1 MTNSFEG
8 VFAGRFG
15 DQRLARRGQSM
26 AERIS
31 AGETSVVRR
40 LASGRA
46 ETVAFGRFLDNEAV
60 TTAEIFAAAGAATG
74 QRAAG
79 KRVLAIQDTTTLS
92 FPRRGGGGLGGG
104 LGGDLGRGSDLGPGG
119 DGTVPGIFLHPVL
132 VLDADSGV
140 ALGLAA
146 GEVWTRAPGKV
157 TPHKERDIEDR
168 ESWRWI
174 ACGQAAK
181 AALGK
186 AAHVTLLADRESD
199 IYEEWALLP
208 SRDKGKPGFDLLT
221 RACRDRK
228 LAGGGLLFATVRSWP
243 VAACYRFDIAAR
255 KDRPARVARMEVRF
269 GTVSIAKPANCQ
281 TKGMPKT
288 VTLQLVEVAEVGAP
302 DGHEP
307 VLWRLLTTAPVA
319 SVDAALDSVQL
330 YQQRWRIEEYNRTLK
345 KSGIDLEGAMV
356 EGVHALKNLVAM
368 GAVAGVAVMQL
379 VEGRDAGPERRAS
392 EVIDAT
398 EDEFAVR
405 LCATLEGKTAKQK
418 NPHAAGS
425 LAWISWIVARLGGWS
440 GYTRYGAAGPKT
452 MAHGWQKFKAMAQGW
467 MLSKHV

>member
-1 MTNSFEG
+1 MPISFEG
-8 VFAGRFG
+8 IFEGCFG
-15 DQRLARRGQSM
+15 DERLARRARSL
-26 AERIS
+26 AEKIT
-31 AGETSVVRR
+31 AGETSVVRQ

-60 TTAEIFAAAGAATG
+60 TTAEIFTAAGAETG

-79 KRVLAIQDTTTLS
+79 RRVLAIQDTTALS
-92 FPRRGGGGLGGG
+92 FPRRSGGG
-104 LGGDLGRGSDLGPGG
+104 LGPGG
-119 DGTVPGIFLHPVL
+119 DGKVPGIFLHPVL
-132 VLDADSGV
+132 VLDAESGV

-146 GEVWTRAPGKV
+146 GAVWTRAPGKV
-157 TPHKERDIEDR
+157 TPHTERDIEDR

-174 ACGQAAK
+174 ELGRAAK
-181 AALGK
+181 TALGG

-208 SRDKGKPGFDLLT
+208 TCNKDGPGFDLLT

-228 LAGGGLLFATVRSWP
+228 LADGALMFATVRSWDA
-243 VAACYRFDIAAR
+243 AACYVFDIVAR
-255 KDRPARVARMEVRF
+255 KDRPARLARMEVRF
-269 GTVSIAKPANCQ
+269 GTVTVAKPKKCK

-288 VTLQLVEVAEVGAP
+288 VTLQLVEVVEVGAP
-302 DGHEP
+302 EGQDP
-307 VLWRLLTTAPVA
+307 VLWRLLTTAPVT
-319 SVDAALDSVQL
+319 SVSQAMETVRL

-356 EGVHALKNLVAM
+356 EGVHALQNLVAM
-368 GAVAGVAVMQL
+368 GAVSGVAVMQL

-398 EDEFAVR
+398 EEAFAAC
-405 LCATLEGKTAKQK
+405 LCPTLEGKTAKQK
-418 NPHAAGS
+418 NPNETGS

-440 GYTRYGAAGPKT
+440 GYTAYGAAGPKT

-467 MLSKHV
+467 KLRKDV